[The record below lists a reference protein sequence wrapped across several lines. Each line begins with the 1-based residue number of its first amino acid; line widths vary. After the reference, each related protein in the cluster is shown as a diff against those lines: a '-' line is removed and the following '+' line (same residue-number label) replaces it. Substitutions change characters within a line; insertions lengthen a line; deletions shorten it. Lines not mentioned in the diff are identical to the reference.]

1 MGLCFK
7 IVYQLF
13 QSHDELE
20 DKRVSVMLDFMNLKK
35 LNRLAHI
42 RCKKVREQTNDVRLQ
57 FKLHRACNCV
67 NTSFVP

>member
-1 MGLCFK
+1 MNLSRLSTGLCFK
-7 IVYQLF
+7 TVYQLF

-57 FKLHRACNCV
+57 FKLH
-67 NTSFVP
+67 